1 MHRRDFIGLIGATAL
16 SIPRPGYAQTKTDLP
31 LVGFL
36 LVQKLETSVAKDRIT
51 VLRKGLQEEGFIEGA
66 NYSLAVRSAE
76 GDLDR
81 YPQLARE
88 LGALNA
94 RVIVVSSSLYG
105 LAESALCT
113 AGAYRG
119 QANAANIER
128 LCEVAH
134 EFRRSFP
141 ELPLVFCN
149 IAADLVA
156 LGVVQSYAHPG
167 GMLTGI
173 VMNAV
178 GGEETMTQKR
188 IGFFKELVPNLVRLG
203 MLGPG
208 NGVLA
213 KQEKDAL
220 QKVSAH
226 LGFEVVHYDLNTLDD
241 LESAV
246 AAGLRDNVSAFYI
259 SGEPLMSDV
268 SRIVSSLTASGKP
281 SVAPYPFWGQ
291 AGLLMS
297 YSTDPRDAVRHA
309 AIYAGKILHGAKPGD
324 LPIEQASKFTLVID
338 LKTAKALGIT
348 VPPNLL
354 ALADE
359 VIE

>member
-1 MHRRDFIGLIGATAL
+1 VISSVICATAL
-16 SIPRPGYAQTKTDLP
+16 SIPRPGYAQTKTDMP

-51 VLRKGLQEEGFIEGA
+51 VLRKALQEEGFIEGT

-76 GDLDR
+76 GDVDR

-94 RVIVVSSSLYG
+94 RVIVVSGSLYG
-105 LAESALCT
+105 LVDSVLCT
-113 AGAYRG
+113 VGSYRG
-119 QANAANIER
+119 QKTPSNIAR
-128 LCEVAH
+128 QCEVFH

-203 MLGPG
+203 MIAPA

-213 KQEKDAL
+213 MQEKDAL
-220 QKVSAH
+220 QKVSAQF
-226 LGFEVVHYDLNTLDD
+226 GFEFVHYDLNTLDD

-246 AAGLRDNVSAFYI
+246 AAGLRDDVSAFYI
-259 SGEPLMSDV
+259 SGDAPMGADV
-268 SRIVSSLTASGKP
+268 SRLINSLAASGKP
-281 SVAPYPFWGQ
+281 SVGPYPYMGQ
-291 AGLLMS
+291 AGLLMT
-297 YSTDPRDAVRHA
+297 YSTDPLDAVHHA
-309 AIYAGKILHGAKPGD
+309 GIYAGKILHGAKPGD
-324 LPIEQASKFTLVID
+324 LSIEQASKFTLVIN
-338 LKTAKALGIT
+338 LKTARALGIT
-348 VPPNLL
+348 VPPHLL

>member
-1 MHRRDFIGLIGATAL
+1 M
-16 SIPRPGYAQTKTDLP
+16 P

-36 LVQKLETSVAKDRIT
+36 VAQKLETPIAKDRIA
-51 VLRKGLQEEGFIEGA
+51 VLRKALQGEGFIEGR

-81 YPQLARE
+81 YPQFAME

-94 RVIVVSSSLYG
+94 QVIVVSGSLYG
-105 LAESALCT
+105 LVDSTFCSVESYSSQET
-113 AGAYRG
+113 ASRMVH
-119 QANAANIER
+119 QCKAAR
-128 LCEVAH
+128 

-156 LGVVQSYAHPG
+156 AGVIQSYARPG
-167 GMLTGI
+167 GMLTGN

-188 IGFFKELVPNLVRLG
+188 IGFFKELVPHLARLG
-203 MLGPG
+203 VIAPA

-220 QKVSAH
+220 QKVSVQM
-226 LGFEVVHYDLNTLDD
+226 GFEIVHYDLKAFDD
-241 LESAV
+241 LESAI
-246 AAGLRDNVSAFYI
+246 AAGLRDDVSAFYV
-259 SGEPLMSDV
+259 SGEPMFATNI
-268 SRIVSSLTASGKP
+268 SRLVSSVTGSGKP
-281 SVAPYPFWGQ
+281 SVGPYPFLAQ

-297 YSTDPRDAVRHA
+297 YSTDPLDSVHQAG
-309 AIYAGKILHGAKPGD
+309 IYAGKILRGAKPGD
-324 LPIEQASKFTLVID
+324 LPIEQASKFTLVIN
-338 LKTAKALGIT
+338 LKTAKALGIA
-348 VPPNLL
+348 VPPTLL
-354 ALADE
+354 AVADE

>member
-1 MHRRDFIGLIGATAL
+1 MQRRDFLGLIGATAL
-16 SIPRPGYAQTKTDLP
+16 SIPRPGYAQTKTDMP

-51 VLRKGLQEEGFIEGA
+51 VLRKGLQEEGFIERT

-76 GDLDR
+76 GDVDR

-105 LAESALCT
+105 LVDSVLCT
-113 AGAYRG
+113 AGG
-119 QANAANIER
+119 QKTASNIAR
-128 LCEVAH
+128 RCEAAH

-156 LGVVQSYAHPG
+156 LGVVPSYAHPG
-167 GMLTGI
+167 GMLTGN

-203 MLGPG
+203 VIAPA

-213 KQEKDAL
+213 MQEKDAL
-220 QKVSAH
+220 QKVAAQ

-268 SRIVSSLTASGKP
+268 SRIVSSVTASGKP
-281 SVAPYPFWGQ
+281 SVGPYPYWGQ
-291 AGLLMS
+291 AGLLMT
-297 YSTDPRDAVRHA
+297 YSTDPLDAVRHA
-309 AIYAGKILHGAKPGD
+309 GIYAGKILHGAKPGD
-324 LPIEQASKFTLVID
+324 LPIEQASKFTLVIN
-338 LKTAKALGIT
+338 LKTAKTLGIT
-348 VPPNLL
+348 VPPTLL